1 MLIMGTAYASNWYLG
16 DKCVRGDHELEW
28 AEFCWPAQMRLKSN
42 FFYIVSCL
50 LLLSVQANA
59 EPKEIYVGDLI
70 DRVISGEDFAGRE
83 LVIFG
88 ITLDEPSR
96 DGDRLLKLGTFE
108 TYESGAYSDFV
119 SIYDASESI
128 EEDYVVTVRVVIVT
142 SYVLREDEKW
152 SAVIEAT
159 FRECLPSCESPWL
172 SD

>member
-1 MLIMGTAYASNWYLG
+1 
-16 DKCVRGDHELEW
+16 
-28 AEFCWPAQMRLKSN
+28 MRLKSS
-42 FFYIVSCL
+42 FLHLVSYL

-59 EPKEIYVGDLI
+59 DAEEIYVGDLI
-70 DRVISGEDFAGRE
+70 ERVISGEDFAGRE
-83 LVIFG
+83 LVLTG
-88 ITLDEPSR
+88 ISLDETSR
-96 DGDRLLKLGTFE
+96 DGDRLVKLGTFE

-128 EEDYVVTVRVVIVT
+128 EEDYVVTVRVVIVA

-159 FRECLPSCESPWL
+159 FRECLPSCESPRL